1 MRRLAPPDLYYPER
15 MQRVHVSRRRPEPWA
30 GIKASIQR
38 RLLIPLAL
46 VEWCL
51 SWVAFVLSNWAF
63 LEVLE
68 YAGTFSILVVV
79 VLYFVERPDRIKQKH
94 YQAWQVINT
103 AQGKGGSGGR
113 IEALEELNM
122 DRVPLVGVDAQGA
135 FLVGLQL
142 DRAPLARA
150 NFASADLRDCH
161 LRSADLNFS
170 TLAGANFRGC
180 DLENVNLENAD
191 LSDAD
196 LTGADLAGAILTG
209 ANLERADLHE
219 CNLQGIQ
226 WKEIAAIKNANIA
239 RVKNAPDGFLAW
251 AASHG
256 ATVSDPPK
264 TP

>member
-1 MRRLAPPDLYYPER
+1 

-30 GIKASIQR
+30 ELKASFR
-38 RLLIPLAL
+38 RRWLVPLAAI
-46 VEWCL
+46 EWGL
-51 SWVAFVLSNWAF
+51 SWVAYLLSNWAF

-79 VLYFVERPDRIKQKH
+79 VLYFAERGDRIKQKH

-135 FLVGLQL
+135 FLMGLRL

-150 NFASADLRDCH
+150 NFSSADLRDCH
-161 LRSADLNFS
+161 FRSADLDFAA
-170 TLAGANFRGC
+170 LAGANFRGC
-180 DLENVNLENAD
+180 DLENVSLENSD

-196 LTGADLAGAILTG
+196 LTGADLAGAHLAG
-209 ANLERADLHE
+209 ANLSNADLDE
-219 CNLQGIQ
+219 SNLQGVQ
-226 WKEIAAIKNANIA
+226 WKDIAGIRKANIFH
-239 RVKNAPDGFLAW
+239 VKNAPDGFLAW
-251 AASHG
+251 AARNG
-256 ATVSDPPK
+256 AVALESPPI
-264 TP
+264 P

>member
-1 MRRLAPPDLYYPER
+1 
-15 MQRVHVSRRRPEPWA
+15 MQRVHMSRRRPDPWA
-30 GIKASIQR
+30 GVKASISR
-38 RLLIPLAL
+38 RWLIPLAL
-46 VEWCL
+46 IEWWL
-51 SWVAFVLSNWAF
+51 SWIAYVLSNWAF

-113 IEALEELNM
+113 IEALEELNF
-122 DRVPLVGVDAQGA
+122 DRVPLIGVDAQGA
-135 FLVGLQL
+135 FLMGLRL

-161 LRSADLNFS
+161 LRSADLSFA

-180 DLENVNLENAD
+180 DLENTNLEDSN

-196 LTGADLAGAILTG
+196 LTGADLAGANLNGT
-209 ANLERADLHE
+209 NLERADLNE
-219 CNLQGIQ
+219 CNLKAVRWQDIAGI
-226 WKEIAAIKNANIA
+226 KDANIF
-239 RVKNAPDGFLAW
+239 RVKDAPVGFLAW
-251 AASHG
+251 ATGHG
-256 ATVSDPPK
+256 AVASESPK
-264 TP
+264 LP

>member
-1 MRRLAPPDLYYPER
+1 
-15 MQRVHVSRRRPEPWA
+15 MQRVHVHRDRPQPWA
-30 GIKASIQR
+30 EMKA
-38 RLLIPLAL
+38 RLRGRWLVPLAL
-46 VEWCL
+46 IEWWL
-51 SWVAFVLSNWAF
+51 GWIAYVLSNWAF

-113 IEALEELNM
+113 IEALEELNA

-135 FLVGLQL
+135 FLMGLRL
-142 DRAPLARA
+142 ERAPLARA
-150 NFASADLRDCH
+150 NFSAADLRDCH
-161 LRSADLNFS
+161 LRRADLSFA

-180 DLENVNLENAD
+180 DLEEINLENAD

-196 LTGADLAGAILTG
+196 LNGADLAKARLDG
-209 ANLERADLHE
+209 ANLNNADLQE
-219 CNLQGIQ
+219 ANLADARWRGIRD
-226 WKEIAAIKNANIA
+226 IKNANI
-239 RVKNAPDGFLAW
+239 VNVGNPPPDFLAW

-256 ATVSDPPK
+256 AASAPSKQP
-264 TP
+264 